1 MKNTKRMIGWPGGFA
16 LLLAAAFITACS
28 EEEFTREAGTV
39 PGEETL
45 TGVSAELYRPA
56 VGSRIRLSDADA
68 TDVLRLR
75 LSQLSVQ
82 DVSATLAVDADKL
95 DAYNKERGTEYEL
108 FPAENV
114 GLEANGTITVPA
126 GETESPDFTVTLE
139 REGVEK
145 GEYLLPLSA
154 TVGSG
159 EQARVQTIY
168 MTVMVIEHKEAQR
181 LDPMP
186 FKVVAY
192 LNTEEM
198 NPLLANEFI
207 VQEIDIW
214 TFESV
219 DKQWLDIEVLRK
231 ATPRSVNGHAM
242 LALGPDLQYVLDN
255 RETYIQPVQ
264 RDNRKVQICI
274 QGGGTGLGFRNLTDA
289 QIDEFVFQIEKVCTQ
304 YALDGINFF
313 DTGAEYDM
321 EGAPEI
327 IPSSYAKLLKATK
340 EALGRDKLVTIA
352 CDAESSEELSVA
364 QDGISAGE
372 WVDYAY
378 PGILDEVIDP
388 CTEDALLKPIA
399 GIGTTKYGPL
409 LQQCVGLSYD
419 YMMEQKSKIQNIYPA
434 RPDIT
439 NVFAIWDMPTNSAGA
454 STEQGPASG
463 GFRIIAEG
471 CSDEMGMSTML
482 FYSVVWPDIP
492 RYYGAFT
499 KDW

>member
-231 ATPRSVNGHAM
+231 ATLRSVNGHAM

-313 DTGAEYDM
+313 DTGAE
-321 EGAPEI
+321 
-327 IPSSYAKLLKATK
+327 
-340 EALGRDKLVTIA
+340 
-352 CDAESSEELSVA
+352 
-364 QDGISAGE
+364 
-372 WVDYAY
+372 
-378 PGILDEVIDP
+378 
-388 CTEDALLKPIA
+388 
-399 GIGTTKYGPL
+399 
-409 LQQCVGLSYD
+409 
-419 YMMEQKSKIQNIYPA
+419 
-434 RPDIT
+434 
-439 NVFAIWDMPTNSAGA
+439 
-454 STEQGPASG
+454 
-463 GFRIIAEG
+463 
-471 CSDEMGMSTML
+471 
-482 FYSVVWPDIP
+482 
-492 RYYGAFT
+492 
-499 KDW
+499 